1 MPAHADVC
9 PCVNH
14 GFVDEELD
22 FKTSL
27 RHDVYMNQ
35 METALPFYARVEAAM
50 TQAITDGTWPP
61 GKQLPTEEA
70 LMERFQVSRTTVRKA
85 VQNLAG
91 RGLVEIRRGRGTFV
105 IEPRITQEL
114 TELSGFVEDMQ
125 AQGRTATA
133 RLVDKRVVQA
143 SREVARQ
150 LGLAMGS
157 PVVRIERVRLADG
170 VALSFDET
178 YLPQSIGTRLMDDD
192 LETEPIFELLEQKY
206 SIALVQADYQLQ
218 SVLAPAAVA
227 GFLGIAPNDPIFL
240 IERTSYGAQ
249 RVPVDYE
256 KLYYRGD
263 LVRFRTTLARRPK
276 RPLPK

>member
-1 MPAHADVC
+1 
-9 PCVNH
+9 
-14 GFVDEELD
+14 
-22 FKTSL
+22 
-27 RHDVYMNQ
+27 MNQ
-35 METALPFYARVEAAM
+35 LDTALPFYARVEAAI

-70 LMERFQVSRTTVRKA
+70 LMDRFQVSRTTVRKA

-125 AQGRTATA
+125 AQGRTATS

-143 SREVARQ
+143 GRDVARN

-192 LETEPIFELLEQKY
+192 LETEPIFELLERKY

-227 GFLGIAPNDPIFL
+227 NFLGIAPNDPIFL
-240 IERTSYGAQ
+240 IERTSYGEQ

-263 LVRFRTTLARRPK
+263 LVRFRTTLARRPR
-276 RPLPK
+276 RPALK